1 MIPTPT
7 LVGPVV
13 TLRPITVDDAPA
25 MFAALDD
32 AESNR
37 LTGTQES
44 FTFEQV
50 EAHCAR
56 VHAADDRHDFAITR
70 TGDPAYV
77 GEAVLMDIDEHN
89 RSAGF
94 RIALANEGLFGQGLG
109 TAATSMVIDFAFDE
123 LRLHRIELEVFDFND
138 RARHV
143 YEVLG
148 FVEEGVKRDAL
159 WQDGAFHDAIL
170 MSILAPDD

>member
-1 MIPTPT
+1 MTSTPT

-32 AESNR
+32 TESNR

-50 EAHCAR
+50 EARCAR

-70 TGDPAYV
+70 PGDP
-77 GEAVLMDIDEHN
+77 
-89 RSAGF
+89 
-94 RIALANEGLFGQGLG
+94 
-109 TAATSMVIDFAFDE
+109 T
-123 LRLHRIELEVFDFND
+123 
-138 RARHV
+138 
-143 YEVLG
+143 
-148 FVEEGVKRDAL
+148 
-159 WQDGAFHDAIL
+159 
-170 MSILAPDD
+170 